1 MSSGFAIE
9 GPSQAK
15 IECEDQNDGS
25 CDVRYWPTEPG
36 EYAVHVTCDEED
48 IEHSP
53 FMAFIIPDNNTSF
66 PDKVN
71 ETLNKQ
77 EHMFRC
83 FLIEQWTLKLGEW
96 LFVLRLQVQAYGP
109 GLEKSGCVVNQP
121 AEFTVNAEHAG
132 KGPLNIT
139 AQVRSRSRNP
149 APNF

>member
-25 CDVRYWPTEPG
+25 CDVCYWPTEPG

-53 FMAFIIPDNNTSF
+53 FMALIIPDNNTSF

-83 FLIEQWTLKLGEW
+83 F
-96 LFVLRLQVQAYGP
+96 
-109 GLEKSGCVVNQP
+109 
-121 AEFTVNAEHAG
+121 
-132 KGPLNIT
+132 
-139 AQVRSRSRNP
+139 
-149 APNF
+149 